1 MNAPNMPW
9 RPLLSG
15 EIADRAM
22 EAVLSIAEELP
33 AWIGRVNPRVDEAYA
48 GPWRAGLASGVAGQA
63 LFYGYLSLHTGEER
77 WADLALELLDKA
89 GEAVASFPMTESL
102 YSGFT
107 GIAWVGDHLR
117 GRLFE
122 GDPDENR
129 EVDEALLSAFEH
141 PDWPGE
147 YDLINGLVG
156 LGVYAL
162 EGLPRPSAAAVLER
176 IVARLAERARDE
188 PEGAAWFSPPERIP
202 EHQRKEHPEG
212 FFNLGL
218 SHGAAGIV
226 AVLGG
231 ACAAG
236 TAGARPL
243 LDRAMDGLLAR
254 RLPADGICCFP
265 HFYVPGV
272 ETRASRLAW
281 CYGDPGMA
289 VALLVAGRGAGEP
302 EWERIA
308 LEVARSAA
316 RRPEV
321 EARVQDA
328 GLCHGAAGVAHIFH
342 RMYVTTGDEELAA
355 AARSWYEQTL
365 SYHAPGLGVGG
376 FRSWSTGGPDDTL
389 DWRDDP
395 GFLEGAAGVGL
406 ALLAAVSPVDPGW
419 DRIFLESLPEL
430 G

>member
-1 MNAPNMPW
+1 MNEPW

-15 EIADRAM
+15 DLADRAL
-22 EAVLSIAEELP
+22 EAILAIAEDIP
-33 AWIGRVNPRVDEAYA
+33 ARNDWTHPRVDESYA
-48 GPWRAGLASGVAGQA
+48 GPWRAGLASGAAGQA
-63 LFYGYLSLHTGEER
+63 LFFGYLSLHTGEER
-77 WADLALELLDKA
+77 WADLALDFLDKA

-102 YSGFT
+102 YSGFP

-129 EVDEALLSAFEH
+129 EVDEALLAAYEH

-156 LGVYAL
+156 LGIYAL
-162 EGLPRPSAAAVLER
+162 EGLPRPTAAAVLER
-176 IVARLAERARDE
+176 IVARLAERALDE
-188 PEGAAWFSPPERIP
+188 PEGAAWFTPPERLP
-202 EHQRKEHPEG
+202 EHQRVEQPDG
-212 FFNLGL
+212 LFNLGL
-218 SHGAAGIV
+218 SHGMAGIV
-226 AVLGG
+226 AVLGA

-236 TAGARPL
+236 IPGARPL
-243 LDRAMDGLLAR
+243 LDRAMAWLLAR
-254 RLPADGICCFP
+254 RLPAEEVSCFP

-272 ETRASRLAW
+272 EPRGSRLAW

-289 VALLVAGRGAGEP
+289 AALLVAGRGAGVP

-316 RRPEV
+316 ERPEK

-342 RMYVTTGDEELAA
+342 RMYIITGDESLAE
-355 AARSWYEQTL
+355 AARSWYEKTL
-365 SYHAPGLGVGG
+365 SYRTPGLGFGG
-376 FRSWSTGGPDDTL
+376 FRSWSSGPDLEL
-389 DWRDDP
+389 DWREDP

-406 ALLAAVSPVDPGW
+406 ALLAAISPVDPGW
-419 DRIFLESLPEL
+419 DRVFLESLREL
-430 G
+430 E